1 MHVLGSAGEIQRG
14 KFGIG
19 RRLPVDS
26 SKETILESFFAGRC
40 QVVLVDDSITRD
52 HNFSISASGEG
63 RAMHCVDLPFE
74 GTGLHEEHLEAIT
87 ELVTS
92 LG

>member
-1 MHVLGSAGEIQRG
+1 MSAGEIQRG

-26 SKETILESFFAGRC
+26 SKETILDSFYAGRC
-40 QVVLVDDSITRD
+40 QVVLIDDSITRD
-52 HNFSISASGEG
+52 HNFSISKSSEG
-63 RAMHCVDLPFE
+63 RSMHCVDLPFE
-74 GTGLHEEHLEAIT
+74 GNGLQEEHLEAIT
-87 ELVTS
+87 ELVSS